1 MSTHVLKGLMLD
13 AGIIYKRTVKCL
25 YTELICVVVVDRA
38 SGQTKKDNSV
48 SLVFLISKVDGIKGN
63 QSVFIFS
70 CFVILFTY
78 FQLLFDMIR
87 LACRISGFE
96 PWL

>member
-25 YTELICVVVVDRA
+25 YTEQICVVVDGT

-78 FQLLFDMIR
+78 FQLLYDMIR

>member
-25 YTELICVVVVDRA
+25 YTEQICVVVVNRA
-38 SGQTKKDNSV
+38 SGQPKKYNSV

-63 QSVFIFS
+63 LSVFIFS
-70 CFVILFTY
+70 CFVISQNYTGTF
-78 FQLLFDMIR
+78 I
-87 LACRISGFE
+87 
-96 PWL
+96 